1 MKIDKFACNITKN
14 ILHHKIKDKVFSKIF
29 LHIFY
34 YLLTIS
40 EIQNIL
46 DVLIFLCFTTKR
58 LMFYQFDI
66 EAV

>member
-1 MKIDKFACNITKN
+1 M
-14 ILHHKIKDKVFSKIF
+14 
-29 LHIFY
+29 
-34 YLLTIS
+34 TIS

-66 EAV
+66 MKIL